1 MARYVVH
8 VKSPKPPEEA
18 FAFMADLRNFE
29 VWDPGVVQVEQTEG
43 DGGGSDS
50 VFDVTVKGVPRPITL
65 RYRTDR
71 YEPSREIVASAE
83 SSILRSVDAIS
94 VRPRPNGCEVTY
106 DAQLTMNGLL
116 GAADPLLRLVFTR
129 IGDRAA
135 AGLIG
140 ALDGEKIEGPGT

>member
-1 MARYVVH
+1 MARFVVH
-8 VKSPKPPEEA
+8 VKSPRPPVEV

-65 RYRTDR
+65 RYGTDR

-83 SSILRSVDAIS
+83 SSIRWAS
-94 VRPRPNGCEVTY
+94 
-106 DAQLTMNGLL
+106 GLENSS
-116 GAADPLLRLVFTR
+116 
-129 IGDRAA
+129 RAA
-135 AGLIG
+135 TFSGNRSATV
-140 ALDGEKIEGPGT
+140 AKS